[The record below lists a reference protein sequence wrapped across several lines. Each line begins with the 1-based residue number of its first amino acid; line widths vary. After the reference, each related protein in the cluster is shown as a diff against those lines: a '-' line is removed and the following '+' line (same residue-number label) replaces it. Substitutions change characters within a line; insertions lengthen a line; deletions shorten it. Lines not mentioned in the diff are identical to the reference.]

1 MRTIAIINQKGG
13 CGKTTTAINLAAVF
27 ARRGFRT
34 LLVDM
39 DPQSHCAAG
48 LGIPEDSIDR
58 DITDALLSP
67 KTRTSEPHRLVW
79 RVARDLDLI
88 PSRMRLA
95 GLEASRGGLADAPDK
110 EHRLAA
116 VVQLLNATRDP
127 EIEQVRQGRYDVCLI
142 DCPPSIGLLTYN
154 ALAAAREALIP
165 VETSYFSLKG
175 AGKQVRTIRSIAR
188 RLGGR
193 IHTRVVATM
202 HDPAEPLAKDLL
214 RELRDQFGEAVVPA
228 IVRYD
233 RKVREAASFGRPV
246 IDHAPESTGAEDYGS
261 LCEWLIERSDIERE
275 DLREDDPIE
284 EAAAEVSVAVDAKPA
299 PSAPISRLEELARRA
314 RALSGGPVAVVTT
327 STAAPSV
334 RAEPEERPIAE
345 VVTSV
350 AEARAL
356 AASFR
361 ARTRPLPARPVAVE
375 LVAPEPA
382 KTPVVLDSVRRL
394 FGVRPTSTG
403 ALFVQP
409 LALGRHVSVAGD
421 FNGWDANA
429 HPMRRNDSLGVF
441 ELQIPL
447 NPGRHA
453 YRLVVDGVWQ
463 TDEFNGERSLNDFG
477 GQNNLVCLP
486 QRTA

>member
-48 LGIPEDSIDR
+48 LGIPEENIDR

-67 KTRTSEPHRLVW
+67 KSRTAEPSRLIW
-79 RVARDLDLI
+79 RVSRDLDLV

-110 EHRLAA
+110 ERRLAA
-116 VVQLLNATRDP
+116 VIELLNATADP
-127 EIEQVRQGRYDVCLI
+127 ELEHPRRERYDVCLV

-175 AGKQVRTIRSIAR
+175 AGKQVRTIRSIGR

-214 RELRDQFGEAVVPA
+214 RELRERFGEAVVPA
-228 IVRYD
+228 TVRFD
-233 RKVREAASFGRPV
+233 MKVREAASFGRPV
-246 IDHAPESTGAEDYGS
+246 IDHAPGSAGAADYESV
-261 LCEWLIERSDIERE
+261 CEWLIERSDIDRE
-275 DLREDDPIE
+275 DLCEDEPIAE
-284 EAAAEVSVAVDAKPA
+284 IRAEVLAPEEPRAA

-314 RALSGGPVAVVTT
+314 RALSGNPAGVM
-327 STAAPSV
+327 AAPAAPAAVSE
-334 RAEPEERPIAE
+334 REEEPVAE

-361 ARTRPLPARPVAVE
+361 AAARAVPVRRVALE
-375 LVAPEPA
+375 LVDDDPGP
-382 KTPVVLDSVRRL
+382 TGVVLDSVRRL
-394 FGVRPTSTG
+394 FGVRATSKG

-409 LALGRHVSVAGD
+409 AALGRRVSVAGD

-429 HPMRRNDSLGVF
+429 NPMRRNESLGVF
-441 ELQIPL
+441 EVQVELG
-447 NPGRHA
+447 PGSHA
-453 YRLVVDGVWQ
+453 YRLVVDGVWC
-463 TDEFNGERSLNDFG
+463 TDEYNTARAQNQFG
-477 GQNNLVCLP
+477 GENNVISLP
-486 QRTA
+486 QRSV